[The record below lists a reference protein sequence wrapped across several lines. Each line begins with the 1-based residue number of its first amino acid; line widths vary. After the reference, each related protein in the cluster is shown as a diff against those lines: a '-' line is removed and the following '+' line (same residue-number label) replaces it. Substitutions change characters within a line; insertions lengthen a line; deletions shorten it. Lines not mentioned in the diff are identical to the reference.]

1 MNYKEKLPHLK
12 DLAEILLN
20 TPSSA
25 AFIER
30 YYTLCGNVCK
40 TKCGNM
46 CKDQIIKRFFRILS
60 SSSSLKLDIFKFKIQ
75 VRGPVRV

>member
-20 TPSSA
+20 IPSSA

-30 YYTLCGNVCK
+30 YYSLWGNVCK

-46 CKDQIIKRFFRILS
+46 GKDQIIKRSLLKANIAIIKQLS
-60 SSSSLKLDIFKFKIQ
+60 QNWNYLK
-75 VRGPVRV
+75 